1 MAVFLEDR
9 PTCHR
14 LSGIQV
20 SEGATTLALD
30 HRLLAIAEGHAR
42 FVATGPG
49 FLEHPVRENE
59 ELPALE
65 EQLTRQRAV
74 DERPD
79 PVARLASADLDP
91 VSPRLLPDSRP
102 PLAGILDVVPQAN
115 HLTGEQELTVVV
127 APPNSS
133 DKLLDP
139 SVDLDRILHGVDATP
154 VGASPLRQNLD
165 IAANTA
171 CLLNPPVGGQQQ
183 GAQRLRQGDISGVVR
198 GEVVAKLPS
207 AGQQR

>member
-1 MAVFLEDR
+1 VAVFLEDR

-14 LSGIQV
+14 LSGIQI

-49 FLEHPVRENE
+49 FLEHPIRENE
-59 ELPALE
+59 ELPALK

-79 PVARLASADLDP
+79 PVASLASADLDA
-91 VSPRLLPDSRP
+91 VSPRLLPDSCP
-102 PLAGILDVVPQAN
+102 PLPGILDVVPQAN

-127 APPNSS
+127 APAHAL
-133 DKLLDP
+133 DEARDP
-139 SVDLDRILHGVDATP
+139 SVDLDRILHDIDATP
-154 VGASPLRQNLD
+154 VGEPLYAR
-165 IAANTA
+165 TSTS
-171 CLLNPPVGGQQQ
+171 
-183 GAQRLRQGDISGVVR
+183 QRTPLAFSIP
-198 GEVVAKLPS
+198 PS
-207 AGQQR
+207 AVSNKACKDSASAT